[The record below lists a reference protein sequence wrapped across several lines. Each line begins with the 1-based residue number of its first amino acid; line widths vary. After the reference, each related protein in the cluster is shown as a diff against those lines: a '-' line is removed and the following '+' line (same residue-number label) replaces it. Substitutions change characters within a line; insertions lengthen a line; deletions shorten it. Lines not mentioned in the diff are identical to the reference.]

1 MTGATPQGQG
11 EQTQPMAIP
20 PWATVAGGWP
30 SSRADRGPYAD
41 ADTVD
46 ELDAVVASQPGPAP
60 VPPGAGAGHGPP
72 GAGPGGAMAG
82 PEAGADWPDA
92 ARPPGPGSP
101 VLAWLWGEQGQAG
114 EYLLASN
121 SVTVGRDPASD
132 VVLPEP
138 SVSHEHAKIE
148 YCEGHWWLQPA
159 DSAGPTWVNGQPV
172 EPGQRVPV
180 TDGDRLRF
188 GFHTQFRLL
197 VPSAR

>member
-11 EQTQPMAIP
+11 EQTQPMAVP
-20 PWATVAGGWP
+20 SWPRVAGGWP

-46 ELDAVVASQPGPAP
+46 ELDAVAVSRAGPAP
-60 VPPGAGAGHGPP
+60 SGAGTGQGPR
-72 GAGPGGAMAG
+72 GGPGDAVAA
-82 PEAGADWPDA
+82 PQTGADWPDA
-92 ARPPGPGSP
+92 ARPPGPG
-101 VLAWLWGEQGQAG
+101 LAWLWGEQGQAG

-121 SVTVGRDPASD
+121 SVTVGRDPGSD
-132 VVLPEP
+132 MVLTDPT
-138 SVSHEHAKIE
+138 VSGEHAKIE
-148 YCEGHWWLQPA
+148 YCEGQWWLQTA

-172 EPGQRVPV
+172 EPGQRLPV

>member
-1 MTGATPQGQG
+1 MTGAKRQGQG
-11 EQTQPMAIP
+11 EQAQPMAIP
-20 PWATVAGGWP
+20 PWSRVAGGWP
-30 SSRADRGPYAD
+30 GSRADHGPYAD

-46 ELDAVVASQPGPAP
+46 ELDAVAASRPGPAP
-60 VPPGAGAGHGPP
+60 AGGEAGQGPP
-72 GAGPGGAMAG
+72 GAGSSAAAA

-92 ARPPGPGSP
+92 ARPPGHGGP

-121 SVTVGRDPASD
+121 SVTVGHDPGSD
-132 VVLPEP
+132 VVLTDPT
-138 SVSHEHAKIE
+138 VSGEHAKIE
-148 YCEGHWWLQPA
+148 HCEGQWWLQTA

-172 EPGQRVPV
+172 EPGQRLPV

-188 GFHTQFRLL
+188 GYHTQFRLL